1 MRESPKFHLAM
12 TSSALHHTLEIQ
24 KGILFVK
31 PAIVFR
37 GAYSGRNIVAKN
49 SELSDIDDRG
59 YYPG

>member
-1 MRESPKFHLAM
+1 MRELSKDSLRMA
-12 TSSALHHTLEIQ
+12 SSALHHTLEIQ

-49 SELSDIDDRG
+49 SELSDVDDRG